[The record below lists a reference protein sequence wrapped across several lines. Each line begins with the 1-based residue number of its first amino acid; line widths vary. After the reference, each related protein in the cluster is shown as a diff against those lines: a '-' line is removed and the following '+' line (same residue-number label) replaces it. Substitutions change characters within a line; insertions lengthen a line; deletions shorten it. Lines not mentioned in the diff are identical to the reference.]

1 MLTKALANH
10 LHIVQFPIKNNSYS
24 LDKKNILNCG
34 LKPESQQMK
43 IDFALDTSSQHYDA
57 FKGEMMGPKDEPE
70 QHQRRFGSRLEK
82 ITLNSSLVNDPRYAV
97 GVMIDKN
104 LHLMPVKSI
113 YQMRQN
119 FVHLSKAEK
128 RSTQNQKQDQDSD
141 EEMED
146 LKQVTVKFA
155 KTGDAEKI
163 KKAKER
169 SYHFISQIGA
179 DEPWCE
185 SLIHPKTSN
194 QSEMERHKITE
205 MNCND
210 DESFTGLSSNDYFPQ
225 LLSDKLSFEAV
236 ELKREENSKNLDSIG
251 PLSKQQIRKLPLLDQ
266 IKVILK
272 DGESLHFAYL
282 NYHFIIK
289 FFSLLFIAKILSYDA
304 LKKMLTDSQLTDEK
318 ILRNLLLCGL
328 MVRGNW
334 TLQSDI
340 LFPDNYVSFK
350 GGVPGELMSRGR
362 DYVINKLLKNEMK
375 TFSKKRLCAVTQLP
389 VNEVQEILESIACL
403 NTDGKTK
410 YWEFT
415 KSPDYDF
422 EKRHQDIVQRQ
433 DSIWKSQEEKFA
445 EMESEKQEKRPRK
458 KSIRDSKHF

>member
-1 MLTKALANH
+1 MITLQIPVMLTKSLANH
-10 LHIVQFPIKNNSYS
+10 LHIIQFPIKNNTYS

-34 LKPESQQMK
+34 IKPDSQQMK

-57 FKGEMMGPKDEPE
+57 FKGEEMGPKKDEPE
-70 QHQRRFGSRLEK
+70 HQRRFGSRLEK

-119 FVHLSKAEK
+119 FVHLTKAEK
-128 RSTQNQKQDQDSD
+128 RSNSNQKQDQDSD
-141 EEMED
+141 EEIED

-185 SLIHPKTSN
+185 SLIHPKSSN
-194 QSEMERHKITE
+194 QSAIERNKITE
-205 MNCND
+205 MNTNND
-210 DESFTGLSSNDYFPQ
+210 DSFTGLSSNEYFPQ

-236 ELKREENSKNLDSIG
+236 EIKRDENSKNLDSIG

-272 DGESLHFAYL
+272 DG
-282 NYHFIIK
+282 K
-289 FFSLLFIAKILSYDA
+289 
-304 LKKMLTDSQLTDEK
+304 
-318 ILRNLLLCGL
+318 
-328 MVRGNW
+328 
-334 TLQSDI
+334 
-340 LFPDNYVSFK
+340 
-350 GGVPGELMSRGR
+350 
-362 DYVINKLLKNEMK
+362 
-375 TFSKKRLCAVTQLP
+375 
-389 VNEVQEILESIACL
+389 
-403 NTDGKTK
+403 
-410 YWEFT
+410 
-415 KSPDYDF
+415 
-422 EKRHQDIVQRQ
+422 
-433 DSIWKSQEEKFA
+433 
-445 EMESEKQEKRPRK
+445 
-458 KSIRDSKHF
+458 